1 MEVTVVPKGT
11 FVPDSVMPTRSVP
24 EVIPLTVSTVEPA
37 VMEAVT
43 IGRDAPATV
52 PPRPRRL
59 RQGRGR
65 GDRSRSGGLMDFH
78 EEAFV
83 QSALTHGDTGAVV
96 DLLTENHGRRSAYVA
111 GGASR
116 KMKPFLQ
123 AGARVVADYRA
134 RTSDHLG
141 AVRLEPVGEGPS
153 ALFDDALALTGL
165 AAAAGVTQGALPERE
180 PHPGVFLA
188 FEALMSAFALPEVWP
203 AIFVRFEM
211 GLLDDLGFGLDLSKC
226 AATGSSDDLIYV
238 SPRTG
243 RAVSRDAGAPYA
255 DRLLPLP
262 RFLRVEDAA
271 RHGANAPPSREDVF
285 SGFNLTGHF
294 LARDVLNPR
303 GAPDSEARRAYLAR
317 LAAAP
322 EF

>member
-1 MEVTVVPKGT
+1 
-11 FVPDSVMPTRSVP
+11 
-24 EVIPLTVSTVEPA
+24 
-37 VMEAVT
+37 
-43 IGRDAPATV
+43 
-52 PPRPRRL
+52 
-59 RQGRGR
+59 
-65 GDRSRSGGLMDFH
+65 MDFH

-83 QSALTHGDTGAVV
+83 LSARSHGDTGAVV

-188 FEALMSAFALPEVWP
+188 FEALMAAFEMPAVWP
-203 AIFVRFEM
+203 AIFVRFEA
-211 GLLDDLGFGLDLSKC
+211 GLLEDLGFGLDLSKC
-226 AATGSSDDLIYV
+226 AATGTADDLIYV

-243 RAVSRDAGAPYA
+243 RAVSRDAGAPMPT
-255 DRLLPLP
+255 RC
-262 RFLRVEDAA
+262 
-271 RHGANAPPSREDVF
+271 
-285 SGFNLTGHF
+285 
-294 LARDVLNPR
+294 
-303 GAPDSEARRAYLAR
+303 
-317 LAAAP
+317 
-322 EF
+322 